1 MNLSASTTIWLNIVG
16 GKVHIQPCRL
26 LLLQIIVAPTSTG
39 FIATQKSVGCL
50 RHLAPILHCGYFNHA
65 LLSSNLAHLLQS
77 HSHWLVSCP
86 YFTEKIETIK
96 QEFRQL
102 PATKPTNAL
111 ISYASFSSQCK
122 CPSTFLREFLHQVLW
137 IPYLILFLGVP
148 LSQLSLCLYNF
159 IFFLLL
165 DPCQQHFS
173 HLNKNLCCL
182 SAIAF
187 SFFS

>member
-1 MNLSASTTIWLNIVG
+1 MAEYCWGQSTYTTMQTAAATNYCGPNLNRSHSYPEI
-16 GKVHIQPCRL
+16 CRL
-26 LLLQIIVAPTSTG
+26 PQTSCSHSPLWL
-39 FIATQKSVGCL
+39 FQSCS
-50 RHLAPILHCGYFNHA
+50 A
-65 LLSSNLAHLLQS
+65 LLKPCTPSPIPLSLAGIMSLFHR
-77 HSHWLVSCP
+77 
-86 YFTEKIETIK
+86 ENKTIK
-96 QEFRQL
+96 QEFCQL